1 MTFGKIG
8 GVEEK
13 LLVHANN
20 YNSVPLGV
28 SGNLRTMLPGD
39 LLQWL
44 SLGQK
49 TGTLVVSNK
58 AVEKKIFF
66 KNGRVISSASND
78 PREYLGQFL
87 MSHGYMS
94 EPELM
99 KGMQV
104 QAESGILLG
113 KILVMID
120 VISEEELQR
129 LMRMK
134 AEEAIYDIFL
144 WRDGEFRFEDN
155 DLPTQEMIPLQV
167 DVTGIIMEG
176 TRRVDEWQRI
186 RLLIPNEALLPAVIK
201 ALDEDVADSLHF
213 DDAQRTVV
221 AAIDGKRNVADIVL
235 ESRSSSFLVAETLYH
250 LVREGYIE
258 LREPA
263 PEKAAAMAAAASA
276 KVSSAK
282 IPAVTETPEDEVTAL
297 LTRAQQALRGRD
309 YEKAQR
315 LLKAA
320 ENLDPNHPKVRNAI
334 KGAEAAIV
342 SDLRTQG
349 LLDSKVPT
357 VAKSFDEI
365 AKMNFTPNEGFM
377 LSRVNGQWDIGSL
390 IKISP
395 IREPDALLIFYRLW
409 KDGIIALAEG

>member
-1 MTFGKIG
+1 
-8 GVEEK
+8 
-13 LLVHANN
+13 
-20 YNSVPLGV
+20 
-28 SGNLRTMLPGD
+28 
-39 LLQWL
+39 
-44 SLGQK
+44 
-49 TGTLVVSNK
+49 
-58 AVEKKIFF
+58 
-66 KNGRVISSASND
+66 
-78 PREYLGQFL
+78 
-87 MSHGYMS
+87 
-94 EPELM
+94 M

-120 VISEEELQR
+120 AVSEEELQR
-129 LMRMK
+129 LMRIK

-144 WRDGEFRFEDN
+144 WRDGDFHFIDAE
-155 DLPTQEMIPLQV
+155 LPKQEMIPLQV

-186 RLLIPNEALLPAVIK
+186 RLLIPSEALVPAALK
-201 ALDEDVADSLHF
+201 AIDERVADGLNF

-235 ESRSSSFLVAETLYH
+235 ESRSSSFLVAETLYR
-250 LVREGYIE
+250 LVREGFIE
-258 LREPA
+258 LREPT
-263 PEKAAAMAAAASA
+263 PEKAAAVAAQMSP

-282 IPAVTETPEDEVTAL
+282 LPAVAETPEDEVTAL
-297 LTRAQQALRGRD
+297 LNRAQQALRGRD

-320 ENLDPNHPKVRNAI
+320 ENLDPNHPKVRSSI

-349 LLDSKVPT
+349 LHDSRVPA
-357 VAKSFDEI
+357 VAKSFDDI
-365 AKMNFTPNEGFM
+365 SKMNFTPNEGFM

-409 KDGIIALAEG
+409 KDGIIAFP

>member
-1 MTFGKIG
+1 
-8 GVEEK
+8 
-13 LLVHANN
+13 
-20 YNSVPLGV
+20 
-28 SGNLRTMLPGD
+28 MLPGD

-49 TGTLVVSNK
+49 TGTLIVSNK

-87 MSHGYMS
+87 MSHGYIS

-144 WRDGEFRFEDN
+144 WRDGEFRFD
-155 DLPTQEMIPLQV
+155 DDALPQQEMIPLQV

-186 RLLIPNEALLPAVIK
+186 RLLIPNEALVPAVLK
-201 ALDEDVADSLHF
+201 AFDEEVADQLHF

-221 AAIDGKRNVADIVL
+221 AALDGKRNVADIVL
-235 ESRSSSFLVAETLYH
+235 ESRSSSFLVAETLYR

-258 LREPA
+258 LREPT
-263 PEKAAAMAAAASA
+263 PEKAAAMVASS

-282 IPAVTETPEDEVTAL
+282 IPVIAETPEDEVTAL
-297 LTRAQQALRGRD
+297 LNRAQQALRARD

-320 ENLDPNHPKVRNAI
+320 ENLDPNHPKVRNSI

-342 SDLRTQG
+342 SDLRSQG
-349 LLDSKVPT
+349 LNDARVPK
-357 VAKSFDEI
+357 VAKSFEDI

-395 IREPDALLIFYRLW
+395 IREPDALLIFHRLW
-409 KDGIIALAEG
+409 KDGIIAFDS

>member
-1 MTFGKIG
+1 M
-8 GVEEK
+8 
-13 LLVHANN
+13 A
-20 YNSVPLGV
+20 V
-28 SGNLRTMLPGD
+28 SGNLKTMSPGD

-66 KNGRVISSASND
+66 KGGRVISSASND

-94 EPELM
+94 EPELV
-99 KGMQV
+99 KAMQV
-104 QAESGILLG
+104 QGESGILLG

-129 LMRMK
+129 LMRLK

-144 WRDGEFRFEDN
+144 WRDGEFRFIDDE
-155 DLPTQEMIPLQV
+155 LPTMEMIPLQV

-186 RLLIPNEALLPAVIK
+186 RLIIPNDTLVPE
-201 ALDEDVADSLHF
+201 LDKRVDESLGF
-213 DDAQRTVV
+213 DDAERMVV

-235 ESRSSSFLVAETLYH
+235 ESRSSGFLVSEVLYR
-250 LVREGYIE
+250 LVRQGFARLSEST
-258 LREPA
+258 
-263 PEKAAAMAAAASA
+263 PEKSAAMAAEKSP
-276 KVSSAK
+276 KISQQ
-282 IPAVTETPEDEVTAL
+282 IPAVIDAEEVDEVTAML
-297 LTRAQQALRGRD
+297 LRAQAALRSRD

-315 LLKAA
+315 LLKVA
-320 ENLDPNHPKVRNAI
+320 ENLDPNHPKVRNAVR
-334 KGAEAAIV
+334 GAEAAIV
-342 SDLRTQG
+342 SDLRSQG
-349 LLDSKVPT
+349 LHDSRVPT
-357 VAKSFDEI
+357 VAKPLEAI
-365 AKMNFTPNEGFM
+365 TQMNFTPNEGFM
-377 LSRVNGQWDIGSL
+377 LSRINGHWDIGSL

-395 IREPDALLIFYRLW
+395 IREPDALLIFYKLW
-409 KDGIIALAEG
+409 KDGIIAIA

>member
-1 MTFGKIG
+1 
-8 GVEEK
+8 
-13 LLVHANN
+13 
-20 YNSVPLGV
+20 
-28 SGNLRTMLPGD
+28 MLPGD

-49 TGTLVVSNK
+49 TGTLIVSNK

-87 MSHGYMS
+87 MSHGYIS

-144 WRDGEFRFEDN
+144 WRDGEFRFD
-155 DLPTQEMIPLQV
+155 DDTLPTQEMIPLQV

-186 RLLIPNEALLPAVIK
+186 RLLIPNESLVPAAIK
-201 ALDEDVADSLHF
+201 PIDDDVVDKLHF
-213 DDAQRTVV
+213 DDAQRMVV
-221 AAIDGKRNVADIVL
+221 AAIDAKRTVAEIVL
-235 ESRSSSFLVAETLYH
+235 ESRSSSFLVAETLYR

-258 LREPA
+258 LREST
-263 PEKAAAMAAAASA
+263 PEKAAAVAASSR
-276 KVSSAK
+276 VSSAK
-282 IPAVTETPEDEVTAL
+282 IPAVAETPEDEVSAL
-297 LTRAQQALRGRD
+297 LTRAQQALRSRD

-342 SDLRTQG
+342 SDLRSQG
-349 LLDSKVPT
+349 LHDSKVPA

-409 KDGIIALAEG
+409 KDGIIAFES

>member
-1 MTFGKIG
+1 
-8 GVEEK
+8 
-13 LLVHANN
+13 
-20 YNSVPLGV
+20 
-28 SGNLRTMLPGD
+28 
-39 LLQWL
+39 
-44 SLGQK
+44 
-49 TGTLVVSNK
+49 
-58 AVEKKIFF
+58 
-66 KNGRVISSASND
+66 
-78 PREYLGQFL
+78 
-87 MSHGYMS
+87 
-94 EPELM
+94 
-99 KGMQV
+99 
-104 QAESGILLG
+104 
-113 KILVMID
+113 MID

-144 WRDGEFRFEDN
+144 WRDGEFRFADDE
-155 DLPTQEMIPLQV
+155 LPTQEMIPLQI

-186 RLLIPNEALLPAVIK
+186 RLLIPNEALVPTVVK
-201 ALDEDVADSLHF
+201 HLDDEIADRFHF

-221 AAIDGKRNVADIVL
+221 AAIDGKRNVADMVL
-235 ESRSSSFLVAETLYH
+235 ESRSSSFLVAETLYR
-250 LVREGYIE
+250 LVREGYVE
-258 LREPA
+258 LREPT
-263 PEKAAAMAAAASA
+263 PEQAAAVAAQASPKISAA
-276 KVSSAK
+276 KV
-282 IPAVTETPEDEVTAL
+282 PAVAVEPAEDEVSAL

-349 LLDSKVPT
+349 LHDSRVPA
-357 VAKSFDEI
+357 VAKSFEEI
-365 AKMNFTPNEGFM
+365 AKMNFTPNEGFI
-377 LSRVNGQWDIGSL
+377 LSRVNGHWDIGSL

-409 KDGIIALAEG
+409 KDGIIAFES